1 MNNETGEQLHVTMAI
16 QRLQADIA
24 SLNGRLEAL
33 ERGRIDSSSTDNKLV
48 QRSTVEQIG
57 SFASTYSTIPNV
69 NQLSLPSWYYF

>member
-1 MNNETGEQLHVTMAI
+1 MNQETGEQLHVTMAI

-33 ERGRIDSSSTDNKLV
+33 EQGRKDFSTDKPV

-69 NQLSLPSWYYF
+69 NQLSLPSWYFN